1 MTAIPTP
8 EKHGFKSFFARHK
21 KLTITLSVILAFIIA
36 FASTL
41 FIMVKIGE
49 AKLRQNL
56 VSDERLEA
64 TEGDM
69 DDNAIY
75 HNGKTYYYN
84 ENLINILL
92 LGIDVKPNK
101 TLTRSQA
108 DALFLVS
115 ADTKNSQ
122 VKVLSISRN
131 TLCEFDV
138 YSDDGTVYGTEKAQI
153 CLAYAYGTNDT
164 NSSENCV
171 KAVSNLLYNIPLNG
185 YYTLKMSSISKMVD
199 LVGGVNI
206 TMPSNSPPPKW
217 ADKAGQTLTLNGK
230 DALSYIAYRKDSNAD
245 RVENQKHF
253 IKSFIDSAKRAV
265 KKDISLPL
273 KIANTIKKDST
284 TNIDVSGMMYL
295 ATEALNWKLDFV
307 NISGEYSIR
316 DGEEIFVADETAL
329 KQAILDNLYIVK

>member
-1 MTAIPTP
+1 MTAMPTP
-8 EKHGFKSFFARHK
+8 EKPTFKGFFVKHK
-21 KLTITLSVILAFIIA
+21 KLTITLAVILAFIIT

-84 ENLINILL
+84 ENLINILI
-92 LGIDVKPNK
+92 LGIDTKPDKDN
-101 TLTRSQA
+101 TRAQA
-108 DALFLVS
+108 DALYLVS

-131 TLCEFDV
+131 TICKFDV
-138 YSDDGTVYGTEKAQI
+138 FSDDGTVYGTENAQI
-153 CLAYAYGTNDT
+153 CLAYAYGSDKI

-171 KAVSNLLYNIPLNG
+171 KAVSNLLYNIPING
-185 YYTLKMSSISKMVD
+185 YYTLKLNSISKIVD
-199 LVGGVNI
+199 SVGGVSVTI
-206 TMPSNSPPPKW
+206 PSISPPPKW
-217 ADKAGQTLTLNGK
+217 ADKAGQTLTLNGQ
-230 DALSYIAYRKDSNAD
+230 DALSYLQYRKDSNSG
-245 RVENQKHF
+245 RVENHKRF
-253 IKSFIDSAKRAV
+253 IKSFIDSAKKAV

-273 KIANTIKKDST
+273 KIANNIKKDST

-295 ATEALNWKLDFV
+295 ATEALNWKLSFV
-307 NISGEYSIR
+307 NIAGEYSIS
-316 DGEEIFVADETAL
+316 DGQEIFVADEDML
-329 KQAILDNLYIVK
+329 KQTILDNFYIVK